1 LKIREKGPRGGNRH
15 QALFACALLAV
26 ALVAAVAWPYLF
38 PKAPA
43 AAVPSAPAV
52 PSFPG
57 FSLSKNSTDGVFEY
71 YAYSGGNATLRLR
84 IARGVDAASASTLVR
99 NDVLAMR
106 ALYNDALNPYPDVV
120 SDKITYSPDFLPT
133 YGADGGFSYFEAF
146 LTSRMTYGAFTH
158 DTAPYRG
165 VISWEYCPALR
176 QLRQLEVIMGEQA
189 YSPWAVGYAKGNVC
203 N

>member
-1 LKIREKGPRGGNRH
+1 V
-15 QALFACALLAV
+15 LAT
-26 ALVAAVAWPYLF
+26 LAWPVLF
-38 PKAPA
+38 PTPQPA
-43 AAVPSAPAV
+43 AQPPV

-71 YAYSGGNATLRLR
+71 YIYSGNNATLRLR
-84 IARGVDAASASTLVR
+84 LARDIDADSASTVIG

-106 ALYNDALNPYPDVV
+106 ALYDEALNPYPDVV
-120 SDKITYSPDFLPT
+120 SGKIDYTPDFLPT
-133 YGADGGFSYFEAF
+133 YGSDGNFSYFEAF

-165 VISWEYCPALR
+165 VLSWTYCADKR
-176 QLRQLEVIMGEQA
+176 ELRQLEVILDKAA
-189 YSPWAVGYAKGNVC
+189 YQSSWAVSYAKDNVC